1 MLFISGATGKVGSE
15 LVRELRKRDV
25 AFRAGVHKATVM
37 SGQLS
42 VEFDWDRTETYQA
55 ALAGCEAAFL
65 LTPATPKVVEYT
77 RHFIRVAQEE
87 GVRRVVK
94 MSVIG
99 AQPDGITLQ
108 RQHAAAE
115 TLLRESSVS
124 WSILRS
130 APFMQGFPLHYGASM
145 REERTLYLPH
155 GAGEAAWVDTADVA
169 AVAAHLLMTPACDG
183 QVYDV
188 TGPQALSTERVARV
202 LSEVWG
208 HRQSYVAVPEEAA
221 RQGMLQRG
229 LPAPAVEV
237 LLEVHGLIR
246 EGRLAQVM
254 DTVNRLLGR
263 DARTLEQF
271 ARSLAC

>member
-25 AFRAGVHKATVM
+25 EFRVGVHTSPVT

-42 VEFDWDRTETYQA
+42 AAFDWDKPETYRA
-55 ALAGCEAAFL
+55 ALFGCEAAFL
-65 LTPATPKVVEYT
+65 LTPVTPKVVEYT
-77 RHFIRVAQEE
+77 QHFIRVAEDA
-87 GVRRVVK
+87 GVRRIVK
-94 MSVIG
+94 LSVIG

-115 TLLRESSVS
+115 AVLRQSAVA

-130 APFMQGFPLHYGASM
+130 APFMQGFPLHYGASI

-169 AVAAHLLMTPACDG
+169 AVAAHLLMTPSCDG
-183 QVYDV
+183 HVYDV
-188 TGPQALSTERVARV
+188 TGPQALSTKLVARL

-208 HRQSYVAVPEEAA
+208 HQQSYVAVPEEAA

-237 LLEVHGLIR
+237 ILEVHGLIR
-246 EGRLAQVM
+246 EGRLATVT
-254 DTVNRLLGR
+254 DTVQRLLGR
-263 DARTLEQF
+263 NARTLEQF
-271 ARSLAC
+271 ARSLAT